1 MKVNRKT
8 YIEMPFRQFVESY
21 PSYAPLL
28 KEYLPDYEE
37 FLTNPLY
44 VIRVSSDGKVEV
56 GYPED
61 PWYIH

>member
-8 YIEMPFRQFVESY
+8 YFEMPFSQFVESY
-21 PSYAPLL
+21 PSSFALL

-37 FLTNPLY
+37 FLTDPLY
-44 VIRVSSDGKVEV
+44 VIRVSPDGKIEV

-61 PWYIH
+61 SWYIH